1 MVRDSRGRS
10 IDYLRISVIDRCN
23 LRCIYCMPS
32 SGVKWIEY
40 KEILSYE
47 EILKVVGVLSEMGI
61 RKIRLTGGEPLMRKN
76 IQYLVGK
83 LNEIDGIEEITITT
97 NGLLLERYAMELK
110 ESGLHRINVSLDSL
124 NPDRYREI
132 TRGGDLGAV
141 IKGIEIAE
149 EIGLTP
155 VSINMV
161 PVRGFNDDEIEEF
174 ALLTFKRPW
183 RVRFIEFMPVG
194 GKEFWTPERYVP
206 EREIRERVM
215 RIGELIQLGEKSG
228 GPARYWRLRGAT
240 GTIGFISALTNH
252 FCNECNRL
260 RLTSDGRLRPCLFSE
275 TWVDLKPSLRGGT
288 DEELR
293 RLINLA
299 IQCKPDGHNLSG
311 RRDFRELSPMSRI
324 GG

>member
-1 MVRDSRGRS
+1 
-10 IDYLRISVIDRCN
+10 
-23 LRCIYCMPS
+23 MPS

-61 RKIRLTGGEPLMRKN
+61 RKIRLTGGETLMRKN
-76 IQYLVGK
+76 IQFLIRK
-83 LNEIDGIEEITITT
+83 LNEIEGIEEITITT
-97 NGLLLERYAMELK
+97 NGVLLERYAMELK
-110 ESGLHRINVSLDSL
+110 ESGLHRINVSIDSL
-124 NPDRYREI
+124 SPHRYSEI
-132 TRGGDLGAV
+132 TRGGDLYAV
-141 IKGIEIAE
+141 IKGIELAE

-174 ALLTFKRPW
+174 ASLTFKRPW
-183 RVRFIEFMPVG
+183 RIRFIEFMPIG
-194 GKEFWTPERYVP
+194 GREFWTPERFVS
-206 EREIRERVM
+206 EKEMRERVKGV
-215 RIGELIQLGEKSG
+215 GELIPLEERSG
-228 GPARYWRLRGAT
+228 GPARYFRLRGAK
-240 GTIGFISALTNH
+240 GTIGFISALSNH

-260 RLTSDGRLRPCLFSE
+260 RLTSDGKLRPCLFSE
-275 TWVDLKPSLRGGT
+275 TWIDLKPSLRGGT
-288 DEELR
+288 DDELK

-311 RRDFRELSPMSRI
+311 RREFRELLPMSRI